1 MTFNTIEKALSA
13 CDAEG
18 FHTDTH
24 EADFA
29 TGTQRSKAI
38 TTLIADLPL
47 AGFLA
52 CNCERTQYVEVAHAK
67 QALSYGVGGRKW

>member
-18 FHTDTH
+18 FDTNTH
-24 EADFA
+24 KTNFA
-29 TGTQRSKAI
+29 TGTQRSKEI
-38 TTLIADLPL
+38 TALIADIPL

-52 CNCERTQYVEVAHAK
+52 CKCEHTQYVQDVNAQ
-67 QALSYGVGGRKW
+67 QAFSYGVGVRK

>member
-18 FHTDTH
+18 FDTDTH
-24 EADFA
+24 RLDFA

-38 TTLIADLPL
+38 TALFADFSF
-47 AGFLA
+47 ACFLA
-52 CNCERTQYVEVAHAK
+52 CKCGHSQYVQDVHAQ
-67 QALSYGVGGRKW
+67 QAFSYEVGGRK

>member
-1 MTFNTIEKALSA
+1 MTDNTIEKALSA

-18 FHTDTH
+18 FDTDTH
-24 EADFA
+24 GSDFA
-29 TGTQRSKAI
+29 TSTQRSKAI

-52 CNCERTQYVEVAHAK
+52 CKCDHTQYVQDVHAK
-67 QALSYGVGGRKW
+67 KAFSFGVGGRK

>member
-1 MTFNTIEKALSA
+1 MTFKIIEKALSA

-18 FHTDTH
+18 FDTDPHKTY
-24 EADFA
+24 FP

-38 TTLIADLPL
+38 TTLIANIPL

-52 CNCERTQYVEVAHAK
+52 CKCEYTQYVQDVHAQ
-67 QALSYGVGGRKW
+67 QAFSYGVGGRK

>member
-1 MTFNTIEKALSA
+1 MTFKIIEKALSA

-18 FHTDTH
+18 FDTDPHKTY
-24 EADFA
+24 FP

-38 TTLIADLPL
+38 TTLIANLPL

-52 CNCERTQYVEVAHAK
+52 CKCEYTQYVQDVHAQ
-67 QALSYGVGGRKW
+67 QAFSYGVGGRK

>member
-18 FHTDTH
+18 FDITTH
-24 EADFA
+24 KSDFA

-38 TTLIADLPL
+38 TTLIADIPL

-52 CNCERTQYVEVAHAK
+52 CKCEHTQYVQDVHAQ
-67 QALSYGVGGRKW
+67 QAFSYGVGVCK

>member
-1 MTFNTIEKALSA
+1 MTFKTIEKALSA

-18 FHTDTH
+18 FDTDTDKT
-24 EADFA
+24 DFA

-52 CNCERTQYVEVAHAK
+52 CKCEYTQDVQDVHAQ
-67 QALSYGVGGRKW
+67 QAFSYGVGGRK

>member
-18 FHTDTH
+18 FDTDTH
-24 EADFA
+24 RADFA
-29 TGTQRSKAI
+29 TSTQRSKAI
-38 TTLIADLPL
+38 TTLIANLPF

-52 CNCERTQYVEVAHAK
+52 CKYEHTQYVQDAHVQ
-67 QALSYGVGGRKW
+67 QAFSYRVGGRK

>member
-18 FHTDTH
+18 FDTDPHKTY
-24 EADFA
+24 FP

-38 TTLIADLPL
+38 TTLIANLPL

-52 CNCERTQYVEVAHAK
+52 CKCEYPQYVQDVHAQ
-67 QALSYGVGGRKW
+67 QAFSYGVGGRK

>member
-1 MTFNTIEKALSA
+1 MNFNTIEKALSA

-18 FHTDTH
+18 FYTDTP
-24 EADFA
+24 EKDFV
-29 TGTQRSKAI
+29 TGTQRSKVI

-52 CNCERTQYVEVAHAK
+52 CNCERTQYLQVAHAK
-67 QALSYGVGGRKW
+67 QAFSFGAGGCK

>member
-1 MTFNTIEKALSA
+1 MNFNTIEKALSA

-18 FHTDTH
+18 FHTDTYRS
-24 EADFA
+24 EFV

-38 TTLIADLPL
+38 TKLIADLPL

-52 CNCERTQYVEVAHAK
+52 CNCERTQYVQVAHAK
-67 QALSYGVGGRKW
+67 QALSYGLGGRK

>member
-18 FHTDTH
+18 FHTETP

-29 TGTQRSKAI
+29 TVIQRSKAI
-38 TTLIADLPL
+38 TTLIADPSL

-52 CNCERTQYVEVAHAK
+52 CNCERTQYVQVAHAK
-67 QALSYGVGGRKW
+67 QALSYGVGGRK

>member
-1 MTFNTIEKALSA
+1 MTFKIIEKAISA

-18 FHTDTH
+18 FDTDPHKTY
-24 EADFA
+24 FA

-38 TTLIADLPL
+38 TTLIANLPL

-52 CNCERTQYVEVAHAK
+52 CKCEYTQYVQDVHAQ
-67 QALSYGVGGRKW
+67 QAFSYGVGGRK

>member
-1 MTFNTIEKALSA
+1 MTSKIIEKALSA

-18 FHTDTH
+18 FDTDPHKTH
-24 EADFA
+24 FA

-38 TTLIADLPL
+38 TTLIANLPL

-52 CNCERTQYVEVAHAK
+52 CKCEYTQYVQDVHA
-67 QALSYGVGGRKW
+67 QHAFSYGVGGRK

>member
-1 MTFNTIEKALSA
+1 MTFKIIEKALSA

-18 FHTDTH
+18 FDTDPHKTY
-24 EADFA
+24 FA

-38 TTLIADLPL
+38 TTLIANLPL

-52 CNCERTQYVEVAHAK
+52 CKCEYTQYVQDVHA
-67 QALSYGVGGRKW
+67 QQVFSYGVGGRK

>member
-1 MTFNTIEKALSA
+1 MTYNTMEKALSA

-18 FHTDTH
+18 FETDTYKL
-24 EADFA
+24 DFA
-29 TGTQRSKAI
+29 TATQRSKAI

-52 CNCERTQYVEVAHAK
+52 SKCEHTQYVQDVHAQ
-67 QALSYGVGGRKW
+67 QAFSYALGARK

>member
-1 MTFNTIEKALSA
+1 MTFTTIEKALSA

-18 FHTDTH
+18 FDTDTH
-24 EADFA
+24 KTDFA

-38 TTLIADLPL
+38 TALIANPLL

-52 CNCERTQYVEVAHAK
+52 CKCEHTQYVQDVHAQ
-67 QALSYGVGGRKW
+67 QAFSYGVGVRK

>member
-18 FHTDTH
+18 FDTDPHKTY
-24 EADFA
+24 FP

-52 CNCERTQYVEVAHAK
+52 CNCERTQYVQVAHAK

>member
-1 MTFNTIEKALSA
+1 MTFKIIEKALSA

-38 TTLIADLPL
+38 TTLIADLRL

-52 CNCERTQYVEVAHAK
+52 CNCEYTQYVQDVHAQ
-67 QALSYGVGGRKW
+67 QAFPFRVGGRK

>member
-1 MTFNTIEKALSA
+1 MTFKIIEKAISA

-18 FHTDTH
+18 FDTDPHKTY
-24 EADFA
+24 FP

-38 TTLIADLPL
+38 TTLIANLPL

-52 CNCERTQYVEVAHAK
+52 CKCEYTQYVQDVHAQ
-67 QALSYGVGGRKW
+67 QAFSYGVGGRK

>member
-1 MTFNTIEKALSA
+1 MTYNTIEKALSA

-18 FHTDTH
+18 FDTDTH
-24 EADFA
+24 KSNSA

-38 TTLIADLPL
+38 TTLIAKLSL

-52 CNCERTQYVEVAHAK
+52 CKYGYLQYVQDVHAQ
-67 QALSYGVGGRKW
+67 QAFSYGVGGRK

>member
-1 MTFNTIEKALSA
+1 MTFKIIEKALSA

-18 FHTDTH
+18 FDTDPHKTY
-24 EADFA
+24 FA

-38 TTLIADLPL
+38 TTLIANLPL

-52 CNCERTQYVEVAHAK
+52 CKCEYTQYVQDVHAQ
-67 QALSYGVGGRKW
+67 QAFSYGVGVRK

>member
-18 FHTDTH
+18 FDTNTH
-24 EADFA
+24 KTNFA

-38 TTLIADLPL
+38 TALIADIPL

-52 CNCERTQYVEVAHAK
+52 CKCEHTQYVQDVHAQ
-67 QALSYGVGGRKW
+67 QALPYEVGGRK

>member
-1 MTFNTIEKALSA
+1 MTFKIIEKALSA

-18 FHTDTH
+18 FDTDPHKTY
-24 EADFA
+24 FA

-38 TTLIADLPL
+38 TTLIANLPL

-52 CNCERTQYVEVAHAK
+52 CKCEYTQYVQDVRAQ
-67 QALSYGVGGRKW
+67 QAPSFGVGRRK

>member
-18 FHTDTH
+18 FDTDTH
-24 EADFA
+24 RLDFA

-38 TTLIADLPL
+38 TALLADIPL
-47 AGFLA
+47 VGFLA
-52 CNCERTQYVEVAHAK
+52 CKCEHTQYVQDVHAQ
-67 QALSYGVGGRKW
+67 QAFSYEVGGRK

>member
-1 MTFNTIEKALSA
+1 MAFKIIEKALSA

-18 FHTDTH
+18 FDTDTH
-24 EADFA
+24 KTDFA

-52 CNCERTQYVEVAHAK
+52 CKCEHTQYIQDVHAQ
-67 QALSYGVGGRKW
+67 QAFSYGVGGRK